1 MEADQSI
8 VQLGNKLDAWWGEF
22 SALLDSEDRV
32 TQGRML
38 LRGFDIAKEFDRLK
52 AEGMSTINALL
63 DRAGSGSDEQR
74 AVLLIRAFEMSARLA
89 DTLHDQFSDT
99 ADGETKVIRL
109 ADALVKVLNA
119 ISPGRVRLAA
129 LLEHADPGVRA
140 LAGSYLIDLMPDRV
154 IPILREVHERR
165 RGTSEGFRAYW
176 SLAGWERE
184 KKSRF
189 NYLEH

>member
-8 VQLGNKLDAWWGEF
+8 VQLGNKLDAWWSEF
-22 SALLDSEDRV
+22 AALLDSEDRV

-119 ISPGRVRLAA
+119 IISRQSTISSLARTRRSRC
-129 LLEHADPGVRA
+129 PRA
-140 LAGSYLIDLMPDRV
+140 RRELPDRFDAGSR
-154 IPILREVHERR
+154 HSHSS
-165 RGTSEGFRAYW
+165 RGS
-176 SLAGWERE
+176 
-184 KKSRF
+184 
-189 NYLEH
+189 